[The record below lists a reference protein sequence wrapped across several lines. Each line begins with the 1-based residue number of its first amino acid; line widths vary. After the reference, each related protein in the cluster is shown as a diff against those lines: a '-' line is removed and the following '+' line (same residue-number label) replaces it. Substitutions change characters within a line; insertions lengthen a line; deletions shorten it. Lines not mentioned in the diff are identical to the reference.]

1 MSPRDCRA
9 LAALATSVVL
19 ASAAPAFADS
29 GDPLFGDAFSGP
41 ASPPFSWSATSGPP
55 CYQTVD
61 AGGNPVMQCDANS
74 SVVVS
79 GGSSASWNNYY
90 VSVGIGP
97 IYPDENMIWPSH
109 IFRLYGRWQNS
120 NNYY

>member
-61 AGGNPVMQCDANS
+61 AGGNPVMQCDENS

-79 GGSSASWNNYY
+79 GGCRGVWDHYHIGLGVDPLLPAVDIVFAPHILRVYDL
-90 VSVGIGP
+90 VSEV
-97 IYPDENMIWPSH
+97 H
-109 IFRLYGRWQNS
+109 NS
-120 NNYY
+120 